1 MPKTFFL
8 ALILPF
14 FRHYVSLKRYN
25 LSYSKRMNLDLKTRN
40 GFLALTAVL
49 IVIAGGLFYYF
60 KPHTTE
66 PSVHYHAGFQVYVDD
81 KLQNFSD
88 LRYMNVSPCGGV
100 FQRENDQ
107 LEKAHLHDGVGDVV
121 HVHRSGAVWGDLFK
135 NIGFQMPTSSEFVG
149 YLNGNRQENLLNYP
163 ILAYDSVVF
172 FEGPIVDMNKK
183 LQARVTDD
191 HIKEV
196 ESRSEDCGKK

>member
-1 MPKTFFL
+1 
-8 ALILPF
+8 
-14 FRHYVSLKRYN
+14 
-25 LSYSKRMNLDLKTRN
+25 MNLDLKTRN
-40 GFLALTAVL
+40 GFLALAAALVL
-49 IVIAGGLFYYF
+49 IGGGLFYYF
-60 KPHTTE
+60 KPRTTQV
-66 PSVHYHAGFQVYVDD
+66 PVHYHAGFQVYVND
-81 KLQNFSD
+81 KLQDFSD
-88 LRYMNVSPCGGV
+88 LRYMKVSPCGGV

-107 LEKAHLHDGVGDVV
+107 LEKAHLHDGIGDVV

-163 ILAYDSVVF
+163 IVANDSVVF
-172 FEGPIVDMNKK
+172 FQGPIIDMNRK

-196 ESRSEDCGKK
+196 EARSEDCGKK